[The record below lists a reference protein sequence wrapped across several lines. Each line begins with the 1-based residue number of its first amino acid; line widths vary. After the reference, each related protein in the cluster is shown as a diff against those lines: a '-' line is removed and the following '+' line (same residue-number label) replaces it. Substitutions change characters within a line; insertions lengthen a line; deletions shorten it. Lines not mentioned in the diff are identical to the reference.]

1 MLEKKNSKKFQCNSS
16 DFFVKTF
23 SFQIS
28 SQIITIFVLISAA
41 YTSAFGY
48 GLLNYGNNNYG
59 GYGGE
64 LISDFSS
71 RKNL

>member
-1 MLEKKNSKKFQCNSS
+1 MNIY
-16 DFFVKTF
+16 VKSF

-59 GYGGE
+59 GGYGGE
-64 LISDFSS
+64 LINDFST
-71 RKNL
+71 RKNI